1 MAYSV
6 RTFAVA
12 LTTTALFALVGGSA
26 LAADAPPGQ
35 VAKLRKAVTVDGM
48 VFNVACGER
57 YTLNDLLRCL
67 EKLLQVHADPEHLP
81 PRAGDVRHSQAAID
95 QAVRLFGFTP
105 TIGFEDG
112 LARTVE
118 YFRRGR

>member
-1 MAYSV
+1 MQV
-6 RTFAVA
+6 N
-12 LTTTALFALVGGSA
+12 
-26 LAADAPPGQ
+26 LAACERGPG
-35 VAKLRKAVTVDGM
+35 KGEAV
-48 VFNVACGER
+48 NVACGER

-67 EKLLQVHADPEHLP
+67 EKLMGVSANPQFQPT
-81 PRAGDVRHSQAAID
+81 RAGDVKHSQAAID
-95 QAVRLFGFTP
+95 QAVRLFGFKP